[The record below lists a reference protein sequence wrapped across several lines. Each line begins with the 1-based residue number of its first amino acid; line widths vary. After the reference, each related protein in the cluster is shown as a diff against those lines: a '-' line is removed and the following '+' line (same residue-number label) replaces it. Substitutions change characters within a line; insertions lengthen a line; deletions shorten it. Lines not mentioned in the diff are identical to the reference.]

1 MDKDEL
7 IKQIDNIIKGE
18 KFKIDNVISLDT
30 ICDVRILLSTIRD
43 YLQKH

>member
-7 IKQIDNIIKGE
+7 IKQIDNIIDGG
-18 KFKIDNVISLDT
+18 KFRIDNVISLDT
-30 ICDVRILLSTIRD
+30 ISDVRILLSSIRD